1 MLQSFRL
8 PWFSLL
14 TIPLLGAALNVQEL
28 PGDQLK
34 TVSAQDPANGQ
45 KADRRQARVLYGAA
59 LLNARNKRL
68 LEAVCQLEEAW
79 KLDPTAAP
87 VARALV
93 PLYLAL
99 GRTQDA
105 LTFSRKTL
113 ALEPD
118 DFETWY
124 SYARQLKDL
133 AKTKEAMESM
143 ARAASCPSLKDR
155 PHELAQITYDL
166 GVLYEESSN
175 LPKALAAFRQAET
188 SLLKHRQTLVDSGQV
203 TDNQL
208 HAELARTLERKA
220 QVCAQLHKFNQ
231 AAKAFEKAQAIFKD
245 DLHD

>member
-8 PWFSLL
+8 LWLSLL
-14 TIPLLGAALNVQEL
+14 TIPLLGAVLKVQEL
-28 PGDQLK
+28 PDDQLK

-113 ALEPD
+113 ALDPD

-133 AKTKEAMESM
+133 ATTKETMESM
-143 ARAASCPSLKDR
+143 ARAASCG
-155 PHELAQITYDL
+155 ITPARASACASAASNASIACTWDVRVKAADMD
-166 GVLYEESSN
+166 GVLNNASFDSN
-175 LPKALAAFRQAET
+175 IGPCSIT
-188 SLLKHRQTLVDSGQV
+188 G
-203 TDNQL
+203 
-208 HAELARTLERKA
+208 
-220 QVCAQLHKFNQ
+220 
-231 AAKAFEKAQAIFKD
+231 
-245 DLHD
+245 